1 MTTREPTHP
10 LVLVAA
16 KHRLDVLLS
25 DELPAAAMRLMDLG
39 IVSPS
44 LEDLAS
50 LRPAYTEEAQALFRD
65 ALRELEIELPS
76 ERDALL
82 LVAREIAAEM
92 LMGRIPARAGA
103 EKIWDIRSRAWA
115 ASAPELEPFAYAD
128 CEECDH
134 DHDSVEFAEGV
145 LAAARELVGGGSGSP
160 GSAP

>member
-1 MTTREPTHP
+1 MREPTHP

-25 DELPAAAMRLMDLG
+25 DELPAVAARFVALG
-39 IVSPS
+39 IVSPA
-44 LEDLAS
+44 LEELAS
-50 LRPAYTEEAQALFRD
+50 LRSSYTEEAQALFRE

-76 ERDALL
+76 ERNILL
-82 LVAREIAAEM
+82 MVAREIAAEM
-92 LMGRIPARAGA
+92 LAGRITARAGA
-103 EKIWDIRSRAWA
+103 EKIWDVRSRAESV
-115 ASAPELEPFAYAD
+115 SAPELEPFSYAD

-160 GSAP
+160 APAP